1 MVNEVESILNEI
13 RERARTGEKQRET
26 AVAVATQN
34 GNDSNP
40 AISPTAPAIA
50 TESLARLEAHLTTTS
65 RAWDRLPPLVSNRS
79 GVAARFELWIKA
91 RLKSLSRWFT
101 WEQVNFNSA
110 AHHGL
115 SDALEALRAH
125 EEQMIRMQAELNQAK
140 EALREA
146 DLTKQALSQTTEALR
161 AESRQTTESLR
172 VESRQT
178 TESLRVESRQLT
190 ESLRVESRQLTE
202 SLRVESRQR
211 TETLQAELAHTAEE
225 LRAERSQ
232 ANEALASELR
242 QTTASLRADLG
253 QTSEDLRATFD
264 ARAAEMN
271 TRVSELSD
279 DLHEE
284 QRVCFKQLS
293 LETSEAAVLEDR
305 GRRAIEARLEKL
317 EQIWNAPAER
327 SGDGALD
334 AQRTEDQS

>member
-1 MVNEVESILNEI
+1 MVNEVESVLNEI
-13 RERARTGEKQRET
+13 RERVRAEEKQREA

-34 GNDSNP
+34 GKDSNP

-50 TESLARLEAHLTTTS
+50 SESLARLEAHLTTTS
-65 RAWDRLPPLVSNRS
+65 RAWNRLPPMVSNRS
-79 GVAARFELWIKA
+79 GAAARFELWIKA

-110 AHHGL
+110 VHHGL

-125 EEQMIRMQAELNQAK
+125 EQQLIRMQAELNQTK
-140 EALREA
+140 EALRAEFN
-146 DLTKQALSQTTEALR
+146 QATEALR
-161 AESRQTTESLR
+161 SESRQTTESLK

-178 TESLRVESRQLT
+178 TEA
-190 ESLRVESRQLTE
+190 
-202 SLRVESRQR
+202 
-211 TETLQAELAHTAEE
+211 LQAELAHTTQALKVDLDHTAEA
-225 LRAERSQ
+225 LRRESSQ
-232 ANEALASELR
+232 TNEALASELR
-242 QTTASLRADLG
+242 QTAVSLRANLD
-253 QTSEDLRATFD
+253 QTSEDLRATID

-271 TRVSELSD
+271 TRVSELGD

-317 EQIWNAPAER
+317 ERLR
-327 SGDGALD
+327 S
-334 AQRTEDQS
+334 EKES

>member
-13 RERARTGEKQRET
+13 RERVRTEENQREA

-34 GNDSNP
+34 GKDSNP
-40 AISPTAPAIA
+40 AISPAAPAAA

-65 RAWDRLPPLVSNRS
+65 RAWDRLPPLSSNRS

-115 SDALEALRAH
+115 SDALEALRVH
-125 EEQMIRMQAELNQAK
+125 EQQLISMQAELNQTK
-140 EALREA
+140 EALRAEA
-146 DLTKQALSQTTEALR
+146 DQTKQALSQTTEALR
-161 AESRQTTESLR
+161 AESHQTTESLR
-172 VESRQT
+172 A
-178 TESLRVESRQLT
+178 
-190 ESLRVESRQLTE
+190 
-202 SLRVESRQR
+202 ESRQR
-211 TETLQAELAHTAEE
+211 NEALQAELAHTTQALKADLGHITEA
-225 LRAERSQ
+225 LRRESSQ
-232 ANEALASELR
+232 TNEALASELR
-242 QTTASLRADLG
+242 LTAASLRADLG
-253 QTSEDLRATFD
+253 QISEDLRATID
-264 ARAAEMN
+264 ARAAEIN
-271 TRVSELSD
+271 TRVSELGD

-305 GRRAIEARLEKL
+305 GRRALEARLEKL
-317 EQIWNAPAER
+317 ERIWSAPAER

-334 AQRTEDQS
+334 AERTENQS